1 MFGIGGND
9 GLDTGYKYMASV
21 CTGKVIPLSVL
32 EDTVYSTGIL
42 GEGYAVITTDKKI
55 YSPVDGVI
63 ENISNNGHSFNIIS
77 NSGLKILIHIGKDS
91 LCDDSLPIDLEI
103 KLKDK
108 VKQGQ
113 VICSYDCDKTDK
125 ECIVEVAVANSDSF
139 ETFEIISQSI
149 YDIKASVIKYK

>member
-1 MFGIGGND
+1 M
-9 GLDTGYKYMASV
+9 
-21 CTGKVIPLSVL
+21 
-32 EDTVYSTGIL
+32 
-42 GEGYAVITTDKKI
+42 
-55 YSPVDGVI
+55 
-63 ENISNNGHSFNIIS
+63 
-77 NSGLKILIHIGKDS
+77 
-91 LCDDSLPIDLEI
+91 PIDLEI